1 MHPLYYCLNQNTL
14 VSLGNSKVLAK
25 SGHHRNAKSTK
36 LNVHPESSG
45 IQHSVTVQIST
56 ESAELEELREMK
68 SDVER
73 REKAQAAVLERQAKR
88 LEELETLYKVSMVFS
103 PATKSASPRAAR

>member
-1 MHPLYYCLNQNTL
+1 M
-14 VSLGNSKVLAK
+14 VM
-25 SGHHRNAKSTK
+25 
-36 LNVHPESSG
+36 
-45 IQHSVTVQIST
+45 VQIST

-88 LEELETLYKVSMVFS
+88 LEELETLYKVSRVFTSQQQHS
-103 PATKSASPRAAR
+103 PSP